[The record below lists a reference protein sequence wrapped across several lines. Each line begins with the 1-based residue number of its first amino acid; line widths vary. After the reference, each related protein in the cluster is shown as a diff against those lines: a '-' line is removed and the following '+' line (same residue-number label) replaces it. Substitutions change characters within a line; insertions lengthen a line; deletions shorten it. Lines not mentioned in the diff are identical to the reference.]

1 MLTEEAFA
9 AEIWRFLEED
19 LGVEA
24 PGPAAHVNLATEV
37 ALDSIQ
43 MIALLRHVEDL
54 RQAPFDEVPEFD
66 ALTIHALYFQM
77 YLPRSTVT
85 QMPRGIQ

>member
-1 MLTEEAFA
+1 MLTEDAFA
-9 AEIWRFLEED
+9 AEIWRFLEEV
-19 LGVEA
+19 LGIDA
-24 PGPAAHVNLATEV
+24 SGLAADVNFATDV

-43 MIALLRHVEDL
+43 MIALLRHIEDL

-66 ALTIHALYFQM
+66 ALTLHALYFQM